1 MLTLIVPKA
10 SGEVKIYFPLLMA
23 GKVAGF
29 CADCAPAPD
38 LGMAEHGLYIC
49 TADKL
54 TENAIRRHIDD
65 SLDFLIV
72 IC

>member
-1 MLTLIVPKA
+1 
-10 SGEVKIYFPLLMA
+10 MA

-54 TENAIRRHIDD
+54 TENVIRRHIDD